1 MDACEQEVIKALG
14 PGWNVE
20 ILAEL
25 VLGVGVPKAVRKPA
39 VGQGSSVEL
48 LGPGLQAGRPPLS
61 PAQLPALLHP
71 SSP

>member
-1 MDACEQEVIKALG
+1 MPEQEVIKAFG

-25 VLGVGVPKAVRKPA
+25 VLLGVGVPRAVMKPA

-48 LGPGLQAGRPPLS
+48 LGPGLQAGLAPLCTV
-61 PAQLPALLHP
+61 QLPALLHP